1 MGFEFPDDKN
11 FSLKQPEPPQVY
23 PINTMKIQSLDD
35 VKVLLAVLG
44 LAMTKEFAEEHNLTH
59 LLDDNGAE

>member
-1 MGFEFPDDKN
+1 MGFEFPDEQPK
-11 FSLKQPEPPQVY
+11 LVTPEPPQVY

-44 LAMTKEFAEEHNLTH
+44 LAMTKEFAKEHNLTH
-59 LLDDNGAE
+59 LLDDSGAE